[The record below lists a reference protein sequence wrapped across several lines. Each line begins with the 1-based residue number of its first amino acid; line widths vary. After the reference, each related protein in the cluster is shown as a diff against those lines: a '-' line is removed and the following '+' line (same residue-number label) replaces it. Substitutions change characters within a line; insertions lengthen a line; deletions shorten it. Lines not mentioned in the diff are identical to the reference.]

1 MKTNKKSPRRWR
13 LNYVITYLDSDKAD
27 GFRHFVHDILISVAT
42 LRKIDYAIEVGSS
55 IADEMRH
62 SSRKDLQGVV
72 ADMFYFRSS
81 PDSTSSITEFRS
93 IIGNLFRGY
102 DVFWFADCFD
112 VHCLLQKCLKE
123 YPFPEKFYRPLSYPY
138 VEVPNGKEITLC
150 VTAEGLENL
159 LIEDSDPSLN

>member
-1 MKTNKKSPRRWR
+1 MIFII
-13 LNYVITYLDSDKAD
+13 V
-27 GFRHFVHDILISVAT
+27 GQVT
-42 LRKIDYAIEVGSS
+42 LYFPVGSS

-138 VEVPNGKEITLC
+138 VEVHNGKEITLC